1 MAKNSGSV
9 SGGVIFAEP
18 MPDTEEF
25 LDPYRKQ
32 LVELDT
38 NGCLPKLRKELQ
50 YKVYSIRGHKF
61 GAHKSIALT
70 TDEENF
76 FTVELGFI
84 AVDGK
89 KYIYPVTNHFSD
101 PAEHAM
107 EYLGTI
113 KAKGICLIAK
123 AVAVM
128 KNFGSYFMFCN
139 NCQDYCNKYTAAIGL
154 KGAQSL
160 TDGDQVAAFAAA
172 ISVFLITLLR

>member
-1 MAKNSGSV
+1 MEKNSGSV
-9 SGGVIFAEP
+9 SGGVIFAAP
-18 MPDTEEF
+18 MLDTEDY
-25 LDPYRKQ
+25 LNPYREQ
-32 LVELDT
+32 LVELHER
-38 NGCLPKLRKELQ
+38 GVLPNLHKELQ
-50 YKVYSIRGHKF
+50 YKVYSIRGHEF

-70 TDEENF
+70 TNDENV

-84 AVDGK
+84 AVGGK
-89 KYIYPVTNHFSD
+89 KHIYPVTNYFSD
-101 PAEHAM
+101 PSAHAM

-128 KNFGSYFMFCN
+128 KNFGSYFKFCN